1 MPLYLTDRISE
12 FDIEQNDSA
21 YFVYFDSIRRDN
33 NNVATL
39 RLRDKHNG
47 VPIVYRHNMSENG
60 NWSLDKFKLG
70 QGDVEP
76 SIEFNNC
83 LAKFS
88 SLILEN
94 KLVVFPMHSF
104 NVILHGMYSDVS
116 NIYRKE
122 IEKII
127 SKSLA
132 KKDFVSHA
140 LSFKI

>member
-1 MPLYLTDRISE
+1 M
-12 FDIEQNDSA
+12 
-21 YFVYFDSIRRDN
+21 
-33 NNVATL
+33 
-39 RLRDKHNG
+39 
-47 VPIVYRHNMSENG
+47 
-60 NWSLDKFKLG
+60 DKFKLG

-83 LAKFS
+83 LSKFS